1 MKEISNEE
9 QKKILFLISSIGGGG
24 AERVACR
31 LVSEFSKRHK
41 VYLMYFNKKEKEYPI
56 GKNVTKIPFI
66 LDNKKSSCPQ
76 TESDR
81 KGETL
86 NQRTIRINE
95 IEKIR
100 RSKNIDITISFL
112 LWPNIYNAFSE
123 GGTKKILSE
132 RNDPEAKGEDY
143 FKNMISAYEKAD
155 IVVFQTEYTLNKFP
169 ENIKKKGI
177 IIPNPINISCQSEP
191 SITKKK
197 IVSVGRLVPQKNH
210 ALLIRAFSVFIK
222 THSDYNLYIYGIGS
236 LLDQLKIIA
245 QENNIY
251 EFVHFEG
258 FCEDIHERIK
268 DAEQFVFSSNFE
280 GMPNAL
286 MEAMM
291 MGLPCI
297 STDCSGVREIITN
310 EVNGLLVPIED
321 VSSLA
326 RAMCRLSDDKMLQ
339 DRLGKAAKRK
349 SEMWKTENIIQKW
362 EELF

>member
-123 GGTKKILSE
+123 GGTKKYYQKEMI
-132 RNDPEAKGEDY
+132 RRQKG
-143 FKNMISAYEKAD
+143 
-155 IVVFQTEYTLNKFP
+155 
-169 ENIKKKGI
+169 
-177 IIPNPINISCQSEP
+177 
-191 SITKKK
+191 
-197 IVSVGRLVPQKNH
+197 
-210 ALLIRAFSVFIK
+210 
-222 THSDYNLYIYGIGS
+222 
-236 LLDQLKIIA
+236 KIISK
-245 QENNIY
+245 I
-251 EFVHFEG
+251 
-258 FCEDIHERIK
+258 
-268 DAEQFVFSSNFE
+268 
-280 GMPNAL
+280 
-286 MEAMM
+286 
-291 MGLPCI
+291 
-297 STDCSGVREIITN
+297 
-310 EVNGLLVPIED
+310 
-321 VSSLA
+321 
-326 RAMCRLSDDKMLQ
+326 
-339 DRLGKAAKRK
+339 
-349 SEMWKTENIIQKW
+349 
-362 EELF
+362 